1 LLADGTVR
9 WQGNKHAP
17 TDIESGQVALKND
30 AGGVVNFP
38 KWG

>member
-30 AGGVVNFP
+30 GGVVVNFP